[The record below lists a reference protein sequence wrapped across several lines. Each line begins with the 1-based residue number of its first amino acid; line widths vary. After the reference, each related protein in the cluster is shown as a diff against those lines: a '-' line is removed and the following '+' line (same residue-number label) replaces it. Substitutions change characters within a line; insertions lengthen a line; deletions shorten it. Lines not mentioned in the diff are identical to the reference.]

1 MHLLAWESLR
11 PLAAPEDRSMT
22 HADDRAPLDL
32 AGARR
37 VECGTCGDP
46 IIPAREPDAWM
57 HTLSRSTRSPHI
69 AWPDTEPLPDPLAAL
84 DRADVEEAVK
94 SLRYDIGEASPS
106 AARWAAALARVADA
120 LAESLIDRKD

>member
-1 MHLLAWESLR
+1 
-11 PLAAPEDRSMT
+11 MT

-69 AWPDTEPLPDPLAAL
+69 AWPATEPLPDPLAAL
-84 DRADVEEAVK
+84 DRADVEAAIGA
-94 SLRYDIGEASPS
+94 LRHTARAAILRANRRGLPS
-106 AARWAAALARVADA
+106 MANGAGALLMVADW
-120 LAESLIDRKD
+120 LAEGLRARE